1 MSTVTFNSETLR
13 TQESVAQFLSGE
25 QEAGAIVNSSATAT
39 PPTHVDEVSS
49 LVSGYLLTVAYW
61 FLRLVCFTDLSKKI
75 WVQSRH
81 ALDNAAAI
89 KTQKVFQENLL
100 ARSINA
106 HRKDTEDFYLQPS
119 APPSFTDQITDS
131 LNYFH
136 NNGICR
142 GMCYW
147 FIHLYFKTQSS
158 FSDPEQH
165 LQAVARQFEQG
176 APRQAAF
183 LQSIKNLPF
192 LYDLLKLNLE
202 EDVVKIKVEG
212 KKTEEILQEMQPPH
226 PGVYGINTSSH
237 QVMLFKFV
245 DNRQYLFD
253 PMIGCVKISSPELF
267 KNAMERYLETHDKK
281 KEIILDS
288 YSPLQI
294 N

>member
-1 MSTVTFNSETLR
+1 MTNITFSPETLR

-25 QEAGAIVNSSATAT
+25 QAAAEIINSPAPST
-39 PPTHVDEVSS
+39 PPKNSDEFQS
-49 LVSGYLLTVAYW
+49 LVSGYLLTVTYF
-61 FLRLVCFTDLSKKI
+61 FLRLFCCTDLARKV

-81 ALDNAAAI
+81 ALDDAAAI
-89 KTQKVFQENLL
+89 KTQKVFQEHLL
-100 ARSINA
+100 TRSINT

-119 APPSFTDQITDS
+119 APPSFTDKITES

-136 NNGICR
+136 DNGMCR

-147 FIHLYFKTQSS
+147 FVHLYFKTKSS

-183 LQSIKNLPF
+183 LQSIKDLPF
-192 LYDLLKLNLE
+192 LYSLLKLNLE

-226 PGVYGINTSSH
+226 PGVYGIYTSSH
-237 QVMLFKFV
+237 QVMYFKLD
-245 DNRQYLFD
+245 DNREYLFE

-288 YSPLQI
+288 YSPLQT